1 LFLSKTL
8 FNHLTNDEQKIY
20 WYLERKH
27 PNLAKM
33 FLRQLE
39 KSRLGII
46 QRLLQGIIR
55 EGLIKEE
62 HIFWNDT
69 PSHEELRIHIS
80 EDKWLQAKVSRRF
93 QLQQFDIEEIF
104 FVHEKKQEAI
114 TSPAHLLKILEQ
126 EGIIAGYPNQERF
139 YKELENSA
147 ANYAFAL
154 TAREY
159 RTNQL
164 QNMNNEK
171 YMNSIQWVLAQKQ
184 QTPSFSPLAFYE
196 QWVIDG
202 HTIHPCS
209 KTKFG
214 FNPEEVMNYSPEW
227 EAKPNISFLA
237 VKRSDCHLTSFELA
251 RVADLFYE
259 EYPDLRQH
267 VIEEL
272 KKKGAK
278 EDEYDLIPVHPWQLE
293 HTIPAIYKE
302 AMKNGTIIP
311 IPSYSIE
318 TYALV
323 SIRTL
328 MQAKNRKH
336 HIKTPI
342 NVQTTS
348 AIRTVSPASTINGPI
363 VSQLIKN
370 ILPKE
375 QLLSR
380 LDVIEEKAGIYF
392 APTNPSLFKH
402 DTSVLG
408 KNLAAIIRENPE
420 HDLKD
425 GEIAMPAVA
434 LIANSPVNRKPIVAE
449 LIEEY
454 ARYQKIEEM
463 NQAVVA
469 FVKQYASMFL
479 PGILTLMSKYG
490 ISLEAHLQ
498 NSVPIFR
505 NGALSRM
512 KVRDFG
518 GIRIYV
524 NRLEKQGMSANLF
537 NQSMIVTNDVTEL
550 TKTLS
555 HAIIHNHLGE
565 IVACLV
571 RYFSIDEELL
581 WKEIAVVI
589 LDVFAKLKTNET
601 ISEQVS
607 EDEQAFFKPTLE
619 MKALVTMRLTDDI
632 HNSFI
637 AVPNP
642 LAKWKGDLEK

>member
-8 FNHLTNDEQKIY
+8 ASHLMNDEQEIY
-20 WYLERKH
+20 CYLERNH
-27 PNLAKM
+27 PDLVEM

-62 HIFWNDT
+62 RILWNDA
-69 PSHEELRIHIS
+69 PSHKELRIHIS
-80 EDKWLQAKVSRRF
+80 EDKWLQAKVTRRF

-114 TSPAHLLKILEQ
+114 TSPAHLLKLLEQ
-126 EGIIAGYPNQERF
+126 EGMIAGYPNQERF

-147 ANYAFAL
+147 ANYALAL
-154 TAREY
+154 TAGEY

-164 QNMNNEK
+164 HSTNSEK
-171 YMNSIQWVLAQKQ
+171 STNSIQWVLAEKQ
-184 QTPSFSPLAFYE
+184 RTPSFSPLAFYE

-227 EAKPNISFLA
+227 EAKPIISFIA
-237 VKRSDCHLTSFELA
+237 VKRSDCHITSFGFE
-251 RVADLFYE
+251 RVADLLYE
-259 EYPDLRQH
+259 EYPELKQH
-267 VIEEL
+267 VTEEL
-272 KKKGAK
+272 GKKGLK
-278 EDEYDLIPVHPWQLE
+278 ENEYDLIPVHPWQLE
-293 HTIPAIYKE
+293 HTIPKLYKE
-302 AMKNGTIIP
+302 AMKNGSIIP

-328 MQAKNRKH
+328 MPTKNGKH
-336 HIKTPI
+336 HIKTPM

-348 AIRTVSPASTINGPI
+348 AVRTVSPASTINGPI

-370 ILPKE
+370 ILQKE
-375 QLLSR
+375 PLLSP
-380 LDVIEEKAGIYF
+380 LDVIKEKAGIYF
-392 APTNPSLFKH
+392 EPTNPSLFKH

-420 HDLKD
+420 YDLED

-434 LIANSPVNRKPIVAE
+434 LIAVSPVSGKPIVVE

-454 ARYQKIEEM
+454 ARYQNIEEI

-469 FVKQYASMFL
+469 FIKQYASVLL
-479 PGILTLMSKYG
+479 PGLLTLMSKYG

-498 NSVPIFR
+498 NSVPIFQ

-524 NRLEKQGMSANLF
+524 NRLEKQGLSANLF
-537 NQSMIVTNDVTEL
+537 NPSMIITNDVTEL
-550 TKTLS
+550 RKTLS

-565 IVACLV
+565 IIACLV

-581 WKEIAVVI
+581 WKEIAIVI
-589 LDVFAKLKTNET
+589 HDVFDKLKTNET

-607 EDEQAFFKPTLE
+607 TDEQAFFKPTLE

-637 AVPNP
+637 DVPNP
-642 LAKWKGDLEK
+642 LAKWKGELEK